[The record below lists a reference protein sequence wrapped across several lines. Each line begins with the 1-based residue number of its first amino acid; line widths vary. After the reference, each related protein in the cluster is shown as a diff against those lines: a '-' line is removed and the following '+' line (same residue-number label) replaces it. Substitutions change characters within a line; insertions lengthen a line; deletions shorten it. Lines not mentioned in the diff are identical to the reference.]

1 MFLFYFSCINCE
13 SINESGERFA
23 VVDSFLCLN
32 CRSLRQNLKTT
43 QALAILQTVYT
54 SDFLIFSLKRPIYLT
69 SLYVYP
75 NHIYTSLPYIYTPVT
90 YTPHFLIYKP
100 ELYIYPTSLY
110 VYPSYLYTCPPYIF
124 GLSIYMNSLYYLAF
138 IRSW

>member
-13 SINESGERFA
+13 SINESGARFG
-23 VVDSFLCLN
+23 VVDSFLCLS

-43 QALAILQTVYT
+43 QALAILQT
-54 SDFLIFSLKRPIYLT
+54 I
-69 SLYVYP
+69 
-75 NHIYTSLPYIYTPVT
+75 

-110 VYPSYLYTCPPYIF
+110 VYPSYLYT
-124 GLSIYMNSLYYLAF
+124 
-138 IRSW
+138 